1 MGNKVVSSATIAGLT
16 YSTVAKGV
24 NDDVR
29 PVRKT
34 GDAGAAEDADLRLV
48 IEEEADEPG
57 RYVYTIID
65 RRTGRVVNRLARED
79 VLKLRDDR
87 LYAAGKLIDSKA

>member
-1 MGNKVVSSATIAGLT
+1 MGNKVVSSEAVAGLT
-16 YSTVAKGV
+16 YSTVVKGV

-29 PVRKT
+29 AVSRAEDT
-34 GDAGAAEDADLRLV
+34 DAAEGADLRLV

-65 RRTGRVVNRLARED
+65 RRTGRVVNRLPRED
-79 VLKLRDDR
+79 VLKLRDDQF
-87 LYAAGKLIDSKA
+87 YSAGRLIDSKA